1 MRFNLTE
8 AKELDVTEAYISLH
22 VRRYEM
28 NQDSIAVYALQTPWQ
43 WNLTWADFTERFVQP
58 EKVTEINISKQNRGD
73 WLHYEIDVTSQVHQ
87 WRQSPEHN
95 HGVALVGAA
104 DACWSRTFIGSFSSP
119 NRAHRPHLRI
129 VHRIDD
135 TPPTSTFLEGPLD
148 PTNRT
153 VASFRFEGHDE
164 ESGVAYFECNLDGGG
179 YKGCSSPWEFHG
191 LSDGDHTLQ
200 LRSVDWN
207 GNVEADP
214 REWHWEVDTEAPLL
228 EWKTVP
234 AAVTN
239 KTSAFFEFAPQDSA
253 ASGKHPIRTE
263 CKLDDKN
270 YVPCKSPRTYTQLQ
284 EGAHTLQLKV
294 TDAAGNVA
302 EEFVHAWEVDLD
314 PTCQIS
320 RGEGALVSGAFDI
333 SVEWSEPVTDFGGG
347 DFEFG
352 GVGASVLAFQ
362 PKSGSH
368 REFVVT
374 VAPSADGELTV
385 AVPRGAARDLKGT
398 WNPGGSNKL
407 ALVAD
412 TTPPEC
418 RLLAPSSKQDG
429 PFQITILCSERVAGL
444 SAEAVT
450 LSGDVRARF
459 EAQFKASTVG
469 TRFHGIVHPSGAGV
483 AEIGLAPTCAR
494 DLAGNV
500 NGEVEPIQVRVTNG
514 NVYIVETGRGKPL
527 LRTLGKGLAP
537 VNDFELPY
545 VPTSLAVDST
555 GSIFCATG
563 GDSVDVFGPEG
574 QQVNTVAGF
583 GKASNVHISSEGLL
597 YVLDTGRGAISVL
610 DQNMD
615 TLGELSGAPRP
626 LSVAAADAIATDGA
640 GLAYFLSAAGP
651 EVHVFGPDLRW
662 DRSIPLQEGSRP
674 GGLAVDGS
682 GRIFITYPDQ
692 GAVHALEAKTGGHL
706 ASFQPAHGEVRL
718 SPVQIALR
726 RDGSLLVLDGVTKA
740 VFHMES
746 AGNSAVQPVAGLSD
760 AAFLATF
767 RDVQQPRCDIV
778 VPEGEQNNPFE
789 ISVECSEPVL
799 ELEAEDIAV
808 SGAGGTIGGFSAVDG
823 SNMSFT
829 GTVEPAGVGVISF
842 QIPERSYLDLDFN
855 ANLEPSGEV
864 SVTFYGGQCSVSI
877 GCQWQ
882 LAAYEH
888 ELARERQAEELRSA
902 EEKERR
908 LLDLRLL
915 AESKK
920 QALELE
926 AERVRLQ
933 ARLEAEER
941 IKAME
946 KEVVHERARAEAE
959 ERIREAHAT
968 EELRQRENE
977 KKAEQL
983 RDTVLRTAAAV
994 LTQIGEGVL
1003 GLLENPDRMQ
1013 KLLGLAS
1020 ALLFSYFAARE
1031 FMRAAA
1037 EGLKKALGQPSLVRE
1052 SSKYSLLARLRARG
1066 VDPSAIFGDMVLDRE
1081 TGFRLATAARA
1092 IRNSH
1097 QRGAQLQHM
1106 LFYGRP
1112 GTGKTMA
1119 AERLARCCGLDYAIM
1134 SGGDVV
1140 PLGPAAV
1147 TEIHE
1152 VFRWAKSSRRGVM
1165 LFIDEAECFLQSRD
1179 AGGRMGEEVRSALN
1193 ALLHQTSSQSTKFMM
1208 VLATNRPEDLDA
1220 AVLDRIDD
1228 ALEFPLP
1235 AFKQRE
1241 ELLLSHFAR
1250 CVGAPDTKTWK
1261 TAKPSCQR
1269 RAGLAALLPR
1279 RRQGPGT
1286 VKLTGLG
1293 PKSFARLADE
1303 TGGFSGREIAKLMLS
1318 LQAHVFGS
1326 DGDLEVSLQV
1336 LQRVLTIKLKEHH
1349 AKGTF
1354 LEKDAAARRDQA
1366 LAEVGEG
1373 GGGERGRKKEQD
1385 RESGAQSG
1393 GAPTPDKSAANG
1405 TARAVA
1411 RAVVDSAR
1419 GTGAPPKV

>member
-1 MRFNLTE
+1 M
-8 AKELDVTEAYISLH
+8 
-22 VRRYEM
+22 
-28 NQDSIAVYALQTPWQ
+28 
-43 WNLTWADFTERFVQP
+43 
-58 EKVTEINISKQNRGD
+58 
-73 WLHYEIDVTSQVHQ
+73 
-87 WRQSPEHN
+87 
-95 HGVALVGAA
+95 
-104 DACWSRTFIGSFSSP
+104 
-119 NRAHRPHLRI
+119 
-129 VHRIDD
+129 
-135 TPPTSTFLEGPLD
+135 
-148 PTNRT
+148 
-153 VASFRFEGHDE
+153 
-164 ESGVAYFECNLDGGG
+164 AYFECNLDGGG

-191 LSDGDHTLQ
+191 LTDGDHTMQ

-228 EWKTVP
+228 KWKTVP
-234 AAVTN
+234 ATITN
-239 KTSAFFEFAPQDSA
+239 KTSAFFEFEPLDSA

-263 CKLDDKN
+263 CKLDDKH

-362 PKSGSH
+362 PKSGSR

-398 WNPGGSNKL
+398 WNPGGSNEL

-450 LSGDVRARF
+450 LSGDVTARF
-459 EAQFKASTVG
+459 EAQFKESTVG

-483 AEIGLAPTCAR
+483 AEIGLAPACAQ

-500 NGEVEPIQVRVTNG
+500 NGEVEPIQIRVTNG
-514 NVYIVETGRGKPL
+514 NVYVVQVGRGKPL

-545 VPTSLAVDST
+545 VPTSLAVDSA
-555 GSIFCATG
+555 GSIFCARG
-563 GDSVDVFGPEG
+563 GDSVDVFDPEG

-583 GKASNVHISSEGLL
+583 GKASAVHISSEGLL

-610 DQNMD
+610 DQNMN
-615 TLGELSGAPRP
+615 TVGELSGAPRP
-626 LSVAAADAIATDGA
+626 LSIAVADAIATDGA
-640 GLAYFLSAAGP
+640 GSAYFLSAAGP

-662 DRSIPLQEGSRP
+662 DRNIPLQEGPRP

-682 GRIFITYPDQ
+682 GRIFVKYPDQ
-692 GAVHALEAKTGGHL
+692 GAVHALEAKTGGHF
-706 ASFQPAHGEVRL
+706 ASFQPAHGGVPL

-726 RDGSLLVLDGVTKA
+726 RDGSLLVLDGTTKS
-740 VFHMES
+740 VFSLES
-746 AGNSAVQPVAGLSD
+746 AENAAVHPVSGLSD
-760 AAFLATF
+760 AAFVATF
-767 RDVQQPRCDIV
+767 RDVQQPRCNVV
-778 VPEGEQNNPFE
+778 VPEGEQNGPFE

-799 ELEAEDIAV
+799 ELGAEDIAV
-808 SGAGGTIGGFSAVDG
+808 SGAGGAIEGFSAVDG

-842 QIPERSYLDLDFN
+842 QILERSYLDLDFN
-855 ANLEPSGEV
+855 ANLEPSSEV

-926 AERVRLQ
+926 AERERLQ
-933 ARLEAEER
+933 VKLKAEER

-994 LTQIGEGVL
+994 LTQIGEGVV

-1066 VDPSAIFGDMVLDRE
+1066 GDPDAIFGDMVLDPE
-1081 TGFRLATAARA
+1081 TGLRLATAARA

-1208 VLATNRPEDLDA
+1208 VLATNWPEDLDA

-1235 AFKQRE
+1235 AFEQRE
-1241 ELLLSHFAR
+1241 ELLLSHFTR

-1261 TAKPSCQR
+1261 VAIPSCQR
-1269 RAGLAALLPR
+1269 REGLAALLPR
-1279 RRQGPGT
+1279 GREGPGT

-1293 PKSFARLADE
+1293 PKSFANLADK

-1336 LQRVLTIKLKEHH
+1336 LQRVLTIKLKEHR
-1349 AKGTF
+1349 AKGVF

-1373 GGGERGRKKEQD
+1373 GAGERRRGKGQG
-1385 RESGAQSG
+1385 RESGEQSG
-1393 GAPTPDKSAANG
+1393 GAPTQDKSAVNG

-1419 GTGAPPKV
+1419 GTGAPSKG